1 MNAFPRDKAIERI
14 EDFKYLSARVNT
26 IMSEYMDREEY
37 FVKDKDLFE
46 KWLANRP
53 TLHIHYL
60 DSNEN
65 IRMEI
70 DHTIGRSS
78 IVSVNSGMRFNERT
92 LGFSLISRPD
102 GFMCSSSY
110 FPSVIFWTHME
121 DIANYICY
129 FAKLQNVGKVRIA
142 FIKAGLIDVD
152 DAYLKEHLGIKECYT

>member
-1 MNAFPRDKAIERI
+1 MNTFSRDMAIERI

-70 DHTIGRSS
+70 DHTIGLQ
-78 IVSVNSGMRFNERT
+78 VSFR
-92 LGFSLISRPD
+92 LIPVCGSMNAR
-102 GFMCSSSY
+102 
-110 FPSVIFWTHME
+110 W
-121 DIANYICY
+121 
-129 FAKLQNVGKVRIA
+129 A
-142 FIKAGLIDVD
+142 F
-152 DAYLKEHLGIKECYT
+152 H

>member
-1 MNAFPRDKAIERI
+1 MNTFPRDMAIERI

-102 GFMCSSSY
+102 GFMCSPSY
-110 FPSVIFWTHME
+110 FPSVIFWTHIE

-152 DAYLKEHLGIKECYT
+152 DSYLKEHLGIKECYT